1 MDNHIPFQVRRFK
14 KLMRKAEG
22 GSCLEHFVSSS
33 QIEALSTDYQSGK
46 YVDCFLGVWTLD

>member
-46 YVDCFLGVWTLD
+46 YVDCFLGVYA